1 MGIALPRWIVEA
13 HNNIWVLAFYG
24 GLFGV
29 GLPFAVGKWWFGS
42 RRKTKDGVFT
52 QTATSFW
59 KGLTET
65 SDVYEVVSVLGQATE
80 LQTIVS
86 RRRTPSDIL
95 RALEKAIEAELG
107 PRWARIRQQFQR
119 AIGELDARWD
129 SLILLFAHL
138 HRLPIADPG
147 LQKQQERVLLQTPNL
162 LNALLSITTTR
173 NWSQPT
179 IAAMRLHAYLSQ
191 AILPGSPG
199 ARWAQLPGLMNEEI
213 RTFPLVSRDFMDIIT
228 VLEEQKKSALASDA
242 RKTMES
248 WGRIEIVDARF
259 RVIGERIV
267 TPQAL
272 VHLVMKLRVIPPK
285 SASASEAN
293 GNVDT
298 ENRPTINTNEETRL
312 DDAFLNSPRDV
323 EDLKAPTSILGSAHS
338 PLWPANHKPSWWIVL
353 ADAKSDRLVV
363 PPQKVSD
370 VPFTDS
376 TRARDYR
383 SYKLKFQAPP
393 GTGLFTWRV
402 IVVSDTYI
410 AEDAAKDLQLRVEEF
425 TALDPNEQHREDEI
439 SDPEEDS
446 LAGQMA
452 AMRGGPVKK
461 RREESD
467 DESST
472 DDEGDAAHDSSSDS
486 D

>member
-1 MGIALPRWIVEA
+1 M
-13 HNNIWVLAFYG
+13 
-24 GLFGV
+24 
-29 GLPFAVGKWWFGS
+29 
-42 RRKTKDGVFT
+42 
-52 QTATSFW
+52 
-59 KGLTET
+59 
-65 SDVYEVVSVLGQATE
+65 
-80 LQTIVS
+80 
-86 RRRTPSDIL
+86 
-95 RALEKAIEAELG
+95 
-107 PRWARIRQQFQR
+107 
-119 AIGELDARWD
+119 
-129 SLILLFAHL
+129 
-138 HRLPIADPG
+138 
-147 LQKQQERVLLQTPNL
+147 RVLLQTPNL
-162 LNALLSITTTR
+162 LNALLVITTAR

-179 IAAMRLHAYLSQ
+179 ITAMRLHAYFAQ
-191 AILPGSPG
+191 GILPGSPG
-199 ARWAQLPGLMNEEI
+199 GRWAQLPGLKNEEI
-213 RTFPLVSRDFMDIIT
+213 RSFPPISRDFMDIIT
-228 VLEEQKKSALASDA
+228 VLEEQQKSALAADA
-242 RKTMES
+242 RKTLES
-248 WGRIEIVDARF
+248 WGRIEIVDAMF

-272 VHLVMKLRVIPPK
+272 VHLVMKLRVSPPK
-285 SASASEAN
+285 SATTSEAN

-298 ENRPTINTNEETRL
+298 ENHPTIDTDEDTRL

-323 EDLKAPTSILGSAHS
+323 EDLKSPAPILDSAHS
-338 PLWPANHKPSWWIVL
+338 PLWPSNHKPGWWIVL

-370 VPFTDS
+370 VPFTDPS
-376 TRARDYR
+376 RVRNYR

-410 AEDAAKDLQLRVEEF
+410 AEDAAKDLQLKVEEF
-425 TALDPNEQHREDEI
+425 TALNADEQHREDEI

-461 RREESD
+461 RNDESD

-472 DDEGDAAHDSSSDS
+472 DDEGAAGNDSSSDS